1 MSAPSIAYL
10 NQAHI
15 FHQANFVSDSI
26 QDLVIIDG
34 DVRVGN
40 FWAVLALLFENF
52 RWKYFRFVRFQRQ
65 LKLADWVITRP
76 QPSLLTTFTR
86 VRSTESFLVA
96 GVVSGCAMPATST
109 NGCLWAAVP
118 SSARAKPVFCSV
130 HACAA
135 PQLGKSPHAI
145 QNRRIVLGPRW
156 ALGFSG
162 TSGSIAMIRVFLL
175 DDHALVRTGYRLILQ
190 PQLDIE
196 VVGEAATGEEGM
208 PQIRRLRPDV
218 VICDLHLPGISG
230 LDVTERL
237 VKGGIAKVVI
247 VSVREDG
254 PMPKR
259 LLDAGASGYL
269 GKACDADELLK
280 AIREAARGRRYLAG
294 NIAQKIALGGDKPS
308 PFDQLSPRELEISML
323 FCQGMR
329 AEDIARRLSL
339 SGKTVATHKYRLFE
353 KLGIKDTIALS
364 RLAMQH
370 GVSDPVLSC

>member
-1 MSAPSIAYL
+1 
-10 NQAHI
+10 
-15 FHQANFVSDSI
+15 
-26 QDLVIIDG
+26 
-34 DVRVGN
+34 
-40 FWAVLALLFENF
+40 
-52 RWKYFRFVRFQRQ
+52 
-65 LKLADWVITRP
+65 
-76 QPSLLTTFTR
+76 
-86 VRSTESFLVA
+86 
-96 GVVSGCAMPATST
+96 
-109 NGCLWAAVP
+109 
-118 SSARAKPVFCSV
+118 
-130 HACAA
+130 
-135 PQLGKSPHAI
+135 
-145 QNRRIVLGPRW
+145 
-156 ALGFSG
+156 
-162 TSGSIAMIRVFLL
+162 MIRVFLL

-196 VVGEAATGEEGM
+196 VVGEAATGEEGI

-237 VKGGIAKVVI
+237 VKGGIAKVLI

-294 NIAQKIALGGDKPS
+294 NIAQKIALGGGKPS

-339 SGKTVATHKYRLFE
+339 SGKTVATPKYRLFE
-353 KLGIKDTIALS
+353 KLGSKGPIALS
-364 RLAMQH
+364 PR
-370 GVSDPVLSC
+370 GIPPVAR